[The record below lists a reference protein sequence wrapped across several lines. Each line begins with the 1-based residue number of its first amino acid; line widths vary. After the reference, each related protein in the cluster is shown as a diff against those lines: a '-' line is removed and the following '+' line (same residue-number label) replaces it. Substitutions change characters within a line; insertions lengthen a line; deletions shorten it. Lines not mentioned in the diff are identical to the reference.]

1 MKRVLVA
8 FASKRGSTA
17 EIAQAIA
24 DTLQEQGLSVDCREA
39 GDIRS
44 LQGYDAVVLGS
55 AVYIKRWRHDGKD
68 FLGRHASELAR
79 LPFWVFSSGPVGD
92 PDAPSDPAWLEPPR
106 IIERASALGARDHV
120 VFGGRLP
127 LHPRGPIERA
137 MAKGIPEQFHDRR
150 DWNEIRAW
158 SIDLAAEIQAA
169 TAAARG

>member
-1 MKRVLVA
+1 MKRVLIA

-24 DTLQEQGLSVDCREA
+24 DTIREQGLSVDCREA
-39 GDIRS
+39 GEVRS

-68 FLGRHASELAR
+68 FLGRHASQLAR

-92 PDAPSDPAWLEPPR
+92 PDAPSDPDWLEPPK
-106 IIERASALGARDHV
+106 IIERASALGARGHV

-127 LHPRGPIERA
+127 PHPRGPIERA
-137 MAKGIPEQFHDRR
+137 MARGIPERYQDRR
-150 DWNEIRAW
+150 DWEEIRAW
-158 SIDLAAEIQAA
+158 ANGVAAEVRPAA
-169 TAAARG
+169 PASRP